1 MTLARG
7 RRRGRER
14 VGRSICMLP
23 TKQSLS
29 IGSAALAL
37 VLNFFLSRAK
47 ATVMRHKLKPSHK
60 GEVGPSERGMEK
72 GKREKRERK

>member
-1 MTLARG
+1 M
-7 RRRGRER
+7 
-14 VGRSICMLP
+14 GRSICMLP

-29 IGSAALAL
+29 IGSAALVL
-37 VLNFFLSRAK
+37 VLNFFLAMDPGSMAK